1 MRLALATALCGLL
14 SAPAMAC
21 NLDGSYADAQR
32 TLHGAEVYLQNNLAR
47 SVYDEV
53 QCVFAMPPHGAITVI
68 WTHAPGDAP
77 DTAVIIPPPGF
88 VAVPPEAT
96 IPEGGAV
103 RVRIVPEV
111 MG

>member
-1 MRLALATALCGLL
+1 MKLATLL
-14 SAPAMAC
+14 SILGVPAMAC

-32 TLHGAEVYLQNNLAR
+32 TLHGAEVYLQNLVK
-47 SVYDEV
+47 SVRDEV

-77 DTAVIIPPPGF
+77 DIAVIIPPLGF

-103 RVRIVPEV
+103 RVLIVPEV